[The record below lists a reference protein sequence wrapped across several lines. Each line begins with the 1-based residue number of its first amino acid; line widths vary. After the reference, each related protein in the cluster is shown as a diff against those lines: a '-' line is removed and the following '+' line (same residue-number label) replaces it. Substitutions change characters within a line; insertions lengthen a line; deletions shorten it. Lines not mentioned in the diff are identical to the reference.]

1 LEAAAVAVVEVEVVV
16 AAVVAA
22 GGGGGA
28 LNFSATA
35 MALEYRATASGYLQM
50 ISC

>member
-1 LEAAAVAVVEVEVVV
+1 MAVVGVVEVVA

>member
-1 LEAAAVAVVEVEVVV
+1 LEAAAVAVVEVEVVA

-22 GGGGGA
+22 GGGGA

>member
-1 LEAAAVAVVEVEVVV
+1 MAVGVVEVEVVV

>member
-1 LEAAAVAVVEVEVVV
+1 LEAAAVAVVEVEVV